1 MKIRELSKEELIEES
16 FVDLTYAMLEETHE
30 TKTYAELV
38 AEIEKLLHLSK
49 EEMKD
54 RLVEY

>member
-38 AEIEKLLHLSK
+38 ESRNCSTYQKRK
-49 EEMKD
+49 
-54 RLVEY
+54 